1 MPSVSLN
8 NVFCIFFPKVLK
20 ASHKCG
26 RIDHTIVG
34 DQTGADIERVQ
45 EIQKVC
51 DHMYAELKAGRKL
64 NISVLKKKN
73 LNYVEYLDLVF

>member
-1 MPSVSLN
+1 MPSVNLY
-8 NVFCIFFPKVLK
+8 NVYMYYIFFPKVLK

-45 EIQKVC
+45 EILKVC
-51 DHMYAELKAGRKL
+51 DHVYAKLKAGRKL
-64 NISVLKKKN
+64 NISVLLKI
-73 LNYVEYLDLVF
+73 